1 MYFAAN
7 IQSLDLSIQDHHIKA
22 KNRLGAL
29 VFFLCIVSC
38 SSRQEED
45 RSHLVFR
52 YNEDGNITS
61 LDPAFSRNLENIWA
75 TTHTFNGLV
84 QLNDNMEVIPD
95 IADHWTISADG
106 LVYEFR
112 IRAGVYF
119 HKHSAFGDK
128 KTRSVT
134 ASDFVYSLKRLLDP
148 QLASPGGW
156 VLQNV
161 KDIQAKNDRQLII
174 TLKQAFPPF
183 LGLLSMR
190 YCSVIPHEVVSHEGE
205 DFRKKPIGTGPFAFK
220 SWEEDVKLVLRK
232 NPLYFER
239 DNQGNPLPYLESIAI
254 TFVSDKQSEFMLFLQ
269 GKLDLLNSLDNSYK
283 DELLTQEGQ
292 LHEKYQEK
300 INLQKGPYLN
310 TEYLGFY
317 LDSPSPVIQSQ
328 LIREA
333 INIGFDRK
341 KMMVYLRNNIGF
353 TGNKGF
359 IPKGLPGHPKNQ
371 LLEYQPD
378 RAAKLVKSFEEQT
391 GLKARITLATDP
403 NYVDLCEYIQRE
415 LQKIGIS
422 IKVDV
427 MPPATLKQARSLGKL
442 EMFRSNW
449 IADYPDAENY
459 LSLFYS
465 KNLSPSGPNYTH
477 FTSDTFDSYY
487 ERSFM
492 INDHDKRSKHFKIM
506 DSLAMS
512 KHPLIPLFYDQ
523 VVRFTQKEV
532 KGLSLNPIN
541 VLKLKKVRKTK
552 KPLLE

>member
-1 MYFAAN
+1 MYFAVN
-7 IQSLDLSIQDHHIKA
+7 IQPLDLSIQQYYLRAIYRLSILLLFISNIACSTGPKA
-22 KNRLGAL
+22 
-29 VFFLCIVSC
+29 
-38 SSRQEED
+38 D

-75 TTHTFNGLV
+75 TTHLFNGLV
-84 QLNDNMEVIPD
+84 QLNDSLEVIPD
-95 IADHWTISADG
+95 VAEQWNVSADG
-106 LVYEFR
+106 LVYDFK
-112 IRAGVYF
+112 IREDVYF
-119 HKHSAFGDK
+119 HKHPAFGNK
-128 KTRSVT
+128 KTRRVT
-134 ASDFVYSLKRLLDP
+134 AADFVYSLKRLLDP
-148 QLASPGGW
+148 QLASPGAW

-161 KDIQAKNDRQLII
+161 KNIKAKNDRQLTI
-174 TLKQAFPPF
+174 TLKKAFPAF

-190 YCSVIPHEVVSHEGE
+190 YCSVIPHEIDNLNGV
-205 DFRKKPIGTGPFAFK
+205 DFRKNPIGTGPFAFK
-220 SWEEDVKLVLRK
+220 NWEENVKLVLRK

-239 DNQGNPLPYLESIAI
+239 DEKGEALPYLEAVAI
-254 TFVSDKQSEFMLFLQ
+254 TFVPDKQSEFMLFLQ

-292 LHEKYQEK
+292 LSEKYKYK
-300 INLQKGPYLN
+300 ISLQKGPYLN

-317 LDSPSPVIQSQ
+317 LDSPSKIIQSPA
-328 LIREA
+328 IREA

-341 KMMVYLRNNIGF
+341 KMMTYLRNNIGF
-353 TGNKGF
+353 EGDKGF
-359 IPKGLPGHPKNQ
+359 IPKGLPGHPENR
-371 LLEYQPD
+371 LLAYQPEK
-378 RAAKLVKSFEEQT
+378 AAALVKNFEKQT
-391 GLKARITLATDP
+391 AKKARITLATDP

-422 IKVDV
+422 IEVDV
-427 MPPATLKQARSLGKL
+427 MPPATLKKARSQGKL

-477 FTSDTFDSYY
+477 FKNDTFDSYY
-487 ERSFM
+487 QDSFM
-492 INDHDKRSKHFKIM
+492 INDADKRSKHYKTM

-512 KHPLIPLFYDQ
+512 RHPLVPLFYDQ

-532 KGLSLNPIN
+532 EGLTLNPIN
-541 VLKLKKVRKTK
+541 VLKLKKVWKAK
-552 KPLLE
+552 KPL

>member
-1 MYFAAN
+1 MYFAVN
-7 IQSLDLSIQDHHIKA
+7 IQPLDLLIQQYYLRAIYRLSILSLFISNIACSTGPKA
-22 KNRLGAL
+22 
-29 VFFLCIVSC
+29 
-38 SSRQEED
+38 D

-75 TTHTFNGLV
+75 TTHLFNGLV
-84 QLNDNMEVIPD
+84 QLNDSLEVIPD
-95 IADHWTISADG
+95 VAEQWNVSADG
-106 LVYEFR
+106 LVYDFK
-112 IRAGVYF
+112 IREDVYF
-119 HKHSAFGDK
+119 HKHPAFGNK
-128 KTRSVT
+128 KTRRVT

-148 QLASPGGW
+148 QLASPGAW

-161 KDIQAKNDRQLII
+161 KNIKAKNDRQLTI
-174 TLKQAFPPF
+174 TLKKAFPAF

-190 YCSVIPHEVVSHEGE
+190 YCSVIPHEIANLNGV
-205 DFRKKPIGTGPFAFK
+205 DFRKNPIGTGPFAFK
-220 SWEEDVKLVLRK
+220 NWEENVKLVLRK

-239 DNQGNPLPYLESIAI
+239 DEKGEALPYLEAVAI
-254 TFVSDKQSEFMLFLQ
+254 TFVPDKQSEFMLFLQ

-292 LHEKYQEK
+292 LSEKYKYK
-300 INLQKGPYLN
+300 ISLQKGPYLN

-317 LDSPSPVIQSQ
+317 LDSPSSIIKSPA
-328 LIREA
+328 IREA

-341 KMMVYLRNNIGF
+341 KMMTYLRNNIGF
-353 TGNKGF
+353 EGDKGF
-359 IPKGLPGHPKNQ
+359 IPKGLPGHPENR
-371 LLEYQPD
+371 LLEYQPEK
-378 RAAKLVKSFEEQT
+378 AAALVKNFEKQT
-391 GLKARITLATDP
+391 AKKARITLATDP

-422 IKVDV
+422 IEVDV
-427 MPPATLKQARSLGKL
+427 MPPATLKKARSLGKL

-477 FTSDTFDSYY
+477 FKNDTFDSYY
-487 ERSFM
+487 QDSFM
-492 INDHDKRSKHFKIM
+492 INDADKRSKHYKTM

-512 KHPLIPLFYDQ
+512 RHPLVPLFYDQ

-532 KGLSLNPIN
+532 EGLTLNPIN
-541 VLKLKKVRKTK
+541 VLKLKKVWKAK
-552 KPLLE
+552 NPL

>member
-7 IQSLDLSIQDHHIKA
+7 IQSLDLSIQQHYLPAIY
-22 KNRLGAL
+22 RLGLLLLFISGIA
-29 VFFLCIVSC
+29 C
-38 SSRQEED
+38 STGPQED

-75 TTHTFNGLV
+75 TTHLFNGLV
-84 QLNDNMEVIPD
+84 QLNDNLEVIPD
-95 IADHWTISADG
+95 IAEQWNVSTDG
-106 LVYEFR
+106 LVYEFH
-112 IRAGVYF
+112 IREDVYF
-119 HKHSAFGDK
+119 HKHPAFGDK
-128 KTRSVT
+128 KTRRVI

-161 KDIQAKNDRQLII
+161 KHIEAKNDRILTI
-174 TLKQAFPPF
+174 TLKKAFPAF

-190 YCSVIPHEVVSHEGE
+190 YCSVIPHEIASLKGGN
-205 DFRKKPIGTGPFAFK
+205 FRKNPIGTGPFAFK
-220 SWEEDVKLVLRK
+220 NWEEDVKLVLRK

-239 DNQGNPLPYLESIAI
+239 DHKGETLPYLEAVAI
-254 TFVSDKQSEFMLFLQ
+254 SFVPDKQSEFMLFLQ

-292 LHEKYQEK
+292 LPEKYRDK

-317 LDSPSPVIQSQ
+317 LDSPSPVIQSSM
-328 LIREA
+328 IREA

-341 KMMVYLRNNIGF
+341 KMMTYLRNNIGF
-353 TGNKGF
+353 EGDKGF
-359 IPKGLPGHPKNQ
+359 IPKGLPGHPENR
-371 LLEYQPD
+371 LLEYQPEK
-378 RAAKLVKSFEEQT
+378 AAELVKTFEKQT

-427 MPPATLKQARSLGKL
+427 MPPATLKQARSQGKL

-459 LSLFYS
+459 MSLFYS

-477 FTSDTFDSYY
+477 FNNDTFDSYY
-487 ERSFM
+487 QESFM
-492 INDHDKRSKHFKIM
+492 INDADKRSKHYQTM

-512 KHPLIPLFYDQ
+512 RHPLIPLFYDQ

-532 KGLSLNPIN
+532 EGLSLNPVN

-552 KPLLE
+552 KPL

>member
-1 MYFAAN
+1 MYFVIN
-7 IQSLDLSIQDHHIKA
+7 IQSLDLSIQQHYLPAIY
-22 KNRLGAL
+22 RLGILLLFISEIA
-29 VFFLCIVSC
+29 C
-38 SSRQEED
+38 STGLQAD

-75 TTHTFNGLV
+75 TTHLFNGLV
-84 QLNDNMEVIPD
+84 QLNDNLEVIPD
-95 IADHWTISADG
+95 VAEQWNVSADG
-106 LVYEFR
+106 LVYEFK
-112 IRAGVYF
+112 IREGVYF
-119 HKHSAFGDK
+119 HKHPGFGNK
-128 KTRSVT
+128 KTRRVT

-161 KDIQAKNDRQLII
+161 KNIEAKNDRQLTI
-174 TLKQAFPPF
+174 TLKKPFPAF

-190 YCSVIPHEVVSHEGE
+190 YCSVVPHEIVNLKGV
-205 DFRKKPIGTGPFAFK
+205 DFRKNPIGTGPFAFK
-220 SWEEDVKLVLRK
+220 NWEENVKLVLRK

-239 DNQGNPLPYLESIAI
+239 DEKGEALPYLEAVAI
-254 TFVSDKQSEFMLFLQ
+254 TFVPDKQSEFMLFLQ

-292 LHEKYQEK
+292 LSEKYKYK
-300 INLQKGPYLN
+300 ISLQKGPYLN

-317 LDSPSPVIQSQ
+317 LDSPSTIIQSPA
-328 LIREA
+328 IREA

-341 KMMVYLRNNIGF
+341 KMMTYLRNNIGF
-353 TGNKGF
+353 EGDKGF
-359 IPKGLPGHPKNQ
+359 IPKGLPGHPENR
-371 LLEYQPD
+371 LLEYQPEK
-378 RAAKLVKSFEEQT
+378 AAALVKNFEKQT
-391 GLKARITLATDP
+391 AKKARITLATDP
-403 NYVDLCEYIQRE
+403 SYVDLCEYIQRE

-427 MPPATLKQARSLGKL
+427 MPPATLKKARSQGKL

-477 FTSDTFDSYY
+477 FNNDTFDSYY
-487 ERSFM
+487 QDSFM
-492 INDHDKRSKHFKIM
+492 INDADKRSKHYKTM

-512 KHPLIPLFYDQ
+512 RHPLVPLFYDQ

-532 KGLSLNPIN
+532 KGLTLNPIN
-541 VLKLKKVRKTK
+541 VLKLKKVWKAK
-552 KPLLE
+552 KSL

>member
-1 MYFAAN
+1 M
-7 IQSLDLSIQDHHIKA
+7 
-22 KNRLGAL
+22 NRLGGL
-29 VFFLCIVSC
+29 LLLFFFIAC
-38 SSRQEED
+38 SNNSDKD

-75 TTHTFNGLV
+75 TTHLFNGLV
-84 QLNDNMEVIPD
+84 QLNDDLEVIPD
-95 IADHWTISADG
+95 IAKEWTVSSDG
-106 LVYEFR
+106 LVYEFQ
-112 IRAGVYF
+112 IREDVYF
-119 HKHSAFGDK
+119 HNHSAFGEQ
-128 KTRSVT
+128 KTRRVI
-134 ASDFVYSLKRLLDP
+134 APDFVYSLDRLKDP

-161 KDIQAKNDRQLII
+161 ERIEAKTDEQLTII
-174 TLKQAFPPF
+174 LKKAFPAF

-190 YCSVIPHEVVSHEGE
+190 YCSVVPHEIVRLEEG

-220 SWEEDVKLVLRK
+220 NWEEDVKLVLRK
-232 NPLYFER
+232 NPLYFEK
-239 DNQGNPLPYLESIAI
+239 DTEGLALPYLEAVAI
-254 TFVSDKQSEFMLFLQ
+254 TFIPDKQSEFMLFLQ

-283 DELLTQEGQ
+283 DELLTLEGK
-292 LHEKYQEK
+292 LPDKYKGK
-300 INLQKGPYLN
+300 INLKKGPYLN

-317 LDSPSPVIQSQ
+317 LDSPSPVIQSP

-333 INIGFDRK
+333 INIGFDRQ

-353 TGNKGF
+353 KGDRGF
-359 IPKGLPGHPKNQ
+359 VPKGLAGHLNNQ
-371 LLEYQPD
+371 FLEYQPE
-378 RAAKLVKSFEEQT
+378 RAVALVKSFEEQT
-391 GLKARITLATDP
+391 GLKAKISLATDP

-422 IKVDV
+422 IKIDV
-427 MPPATLKQARSLGKL
+427 MPPSTLKQARSQGKL

-477 FTSDTFDSYY
+477 FKSAAFDSYY
-487 ERSFM
+487 EDSFL
-492 INDHDKRSKHFKIM
+492 INDVDERAKHYQTM

-512 KHPLIPLFYDQ
+512 EHPLIPLFYDQ

-532 KGLSLNPIN
+532 EGLGLNPVNI
-541 VLKLKKVRKTK
+541 LKLKKVRKIK
-552 KPLLE
+552 KPL

>member
-1 MYFAAN
+1 MYFAIN
-7 IQSLDLSIQDHHIKA
+7 IQPLNLSIQQYYLHAIYRLSIILLFISNFACSTGAKA
-22 KNRLGAL
+22 
-29 VFFLCIVSC
+29 
-38 SSRQEED
+38 D

-75 TTHTFNGLV
+75 TTHLFNGLV
-84 QLNDNMEVIPD
+84 QLNDNLEVIPD
-95 IADHWTISADG
+95 VAEQWNISADG
-106 LVYEFR
+106 LVYEFK
-112 IRAGVYF
+112 IREDVYF
-119 HKHSAFGDK
+119 HKHPGFGK
-128 KTRSVT
+128 KETRRVT
-134 ASDFVYSLKRLLDP
+134 ASDFVYSLKRLFDP

-161 KDIQAKNDRQLII
+161 KNIEAKNDRQLTI
-174 TLKQAFPPF
+174 TLKKAFPAF

-190 YCSVIPHEVVSHEGE
+190 YCSVIPHEIVKLKGV
-205 DFRKKPIGTGPFAFK
+205 DFRKNPIGTGPFAFK
-220 SWEEDVKLVLRK
+220 NWEENVKLVLRK

-239 DNQGNPLPYLESIAI
+239 DEKGKALPYLEAVAI
-254 TFVSDKQSEFMLFLQ
+254 TFVPDKQSEFMLFLQ

-283 DELLTQEGQ
+283 DELLTQEGK
-292 LHEKYQEK
+292 LSEKYKYK
-300 INLQKGPYLN
+300 ISLQKGPYLN

-317 LDSPSPVIQSQ
+317 LDSPSSIIQSPA
-328 LIREA
+328 IREA

-341 KMMVYLRNNIGF
+341 KMMTYLRNNIGF
-353 TGNKGF
+353 EGDKGF
-359 IPKGLPGHPKNQ
+359 IPKGLPGHPENR
-371 LLEYQPD
+371 LLVYQPEK
-378 RAAKLVKSFEEQT
+378 AAALVKNFEKQT
-391 GLKARITLATDP
+391 AKKARITLATDP

-422 IKVDV
+422 IEVDV
-427 MPPATLKQARSLGKL
+427 MPPATLKKARSQGKL

-477 FTSDTFDSYY
+477 FKNDTFDSYY
-487 ERSFM
+487 QDSFM
-492 INDHDKRSKHFKIM
+492 INDADKRSKHYKTM

-512 KHPLIPLFYDQ
+512 KHPLVPLFYDQ

-532 KGLSLNPIN
+532 EGLTINPIN
-541 VLKLKKVRKTK
+541 VLKLKKVWKAKNRYK
-552 KPLLE
+552 

>member
-1 MYFAAN
+1 MYFAVN
-7 IQSLDLSIQDHHIKA
+7 IQPLDLSIQQYYLRAIYRLSILLLFISNIACSTGPKA
-22 KNRLGAL
+22 
-29 VFFLCIVSC
+29 
-38 SSRQEED
+38 D

-75 TTHTFNGLV
+75 TTHLFNGLV
-84 QLNDNMEVIPD
+84 QLNDSLEVIPD
-95 IADHWTISADG
+95 VAEQWNVSADG
-106 LVYEFR
+106 LVYDFK
-112 IRAGVYF
+112 IREDVYF
-119 HKHSAFGDK
+119 HKHPAFGNK
-128 KTRSVT
+128 KTRRVT

-148 QLASPGGW
+148 QLASPGAW

-161 KDIQAKNDRQLII
+161 KNIKAKNDRQLTI
-174 TLKQAFPPF
+174 TLKKAFPAF

-190 YCSVIPHEVVSHEGE
+190 YCSVIPHEIAQLKGV
-205 DFRKKPIGTGPFAFK
+205 DFRKNPIGTGPFAFK
-220 SWEEDVKLVLRK
+220 NWEENVKLVLRK

-239 DNQGNPLPYLESIAI
+239 DEKGDALPYLEAVAI
-254 TFVSDKQSEFMLFLQ
+254 TFVPDKQSEFMLFLQ

-292 LHEKYQEK
+292 LSEKYKYK
-300 INLQKGPYLN
+300 ISLQKGPYLN

-317 LDSPSPVIQSQ
+317 LDSPSSIIKSPA
-328 LIREA
+328 IREA

-341 KMMVYLRNNIGF
+341 KMMTYLRNNIGF
-353 TGNKGF
+353 EGDKGF
-359 IPKGLPGHPKNQ
+359 IPKGLPGHPENR
-371 LLEYQPD
+371 LLVYQPEK
-378 RAAKLVKSFEEQT
+378 AAALVKNFEKQT
-391 GLKARITLATDP
+391 AKKARITLATDP

-422 IKVDV
+422 IEVDV
-427 MPPATLKQARSLGKL
+427 MPPATLKKARSQGKL

-477 FTSDTFDSYY
+477 FKNDTFDSYY
-487 ERSFM
+487 QDSFM
-492 INDHDKRSKHFKIM
+492 INDADKRSKHYKTM

-512 KHPLIPLFYDQ
+512 RHPLVPLFYDQ

-532 KGLSLNPIN
+532 EGLTLNPIN
-541 VLKLKKVRKTK
+541 VLKLKKVWKAK
-552 KPLLE
+552 NPL

>member
-1 MYFAAN
+1 MYFAVN
-7 IQSLDLSIQDHHIKA
+7 IQPLDLSIQQYYLRAIYRLSILLLFISNIACSTGPKA
-22 KNRLGAL
+22 
-29 VFFLCIVSC
+29 
-38 SSRQEED
+38 D

-75 TTHTFNGLV
+75 TTHLFNGLV
-84 QLNDNMEVIPD
+84 QLNDSLEVIPD
-95 IADHWTISADG
+95 VAEQWNVSADG
-106 LVYEFR
+106 LVYDFK
-112 IRAGVYF
+112 IREDVYF
-119 HKHSAFGDK
+119 HKHPAFGNK
-128 KTRSVT
+128 KTRRVT

-148 QLASPGGW
+148 QLASPGAW

-161 KDIQAKNDRQLII
+161 KNIKAKNDRQLTI
-174 TLKQAFPPF
+174 TLKKAFPAF

-190 YCSVIPHEVVSHEGE
+190 YCSVIPHEIANLNGV
-205 DFRKKPIGTGPFAFK
+205 DFRKNPIGTGPFAFK
-220 SWEEDVKLVLRK
+220 NWEENVKLVLRK

-239 DNQGNPLPYLESIAI
+239 DEKGEALPYLEAVAI
-254 TFVSDKQSEFMLFLQ
+254 TFVPDKQSEFMLFLQ

-292 LHEKYQEK
+292 LSEKYKYK
-300 INLQKGPYLN
+300 ISLQKGPYLN

-317 LDSPSPVIQSQ
+317 LDSPSSIIQSPA
-328 LIREA
+328 IREA

-341 KMMVYLRNNIGF
+341 KMMTYLRNNIGF
-353 TGNKGF
+353 EGDKGF
-359 IPKGLPGHPKNQ
+359 IPKGLPGHPENR
-371 LLEYQPD
+371 LLAYQPEK
-378 RAAKLVKSFEEQT
+378 AAALVKNFEKQT
-391 GLKARITLATDP
+391 AKKVRITLATDP

-422 IKVDV
+422 IEVDV
-427 MPPATLKQARSLGKL
+427 MPPATLKKARSLGKL

-477 FTSDTFDSYY
+477 FKNDTFDSYY
-487 ERSFM
+487 QDSFM
-492 INDHDKRSKHFKIM
+492 INDADKRSKHYKTM

-512 KHPLIPLFYDQ
+512 RHPLVPLFYDQ

-532 KGLSLNPIN
+532 EGLTLNPIN
-541 VLKLKKVRKTK
+541 VLKLKKVWKAK
-552 KPLLE
+552 NPL

>member
-1 MYFAAN
+1 MYFAVN
-7 IQSLDLSIQDHHIKA
+7 IQPLDLSIQQYYLRAIYRLSILLLFISNIACSTGSKA
-22 KNRLGAL
+22 
-29 VFFLCIVSC
+29 
-38 SSRQEED
+38 D

-75 TTHTFNGLV
+75 TTHLFNGLV
-84 QLNDNMEVIPD
+84 QLNDSLEVIPD
-95 IADHWTISADG
+95 VAEQWNVSADG
-106 LVYEFR
+106 LVYDFK
-112 IRAGVYF
+112 IREDVYF
-119 HKHSAFGDK
+119 HKHPAFGNK
-128 KTRSVT
+128 KTRRVT

-148 QLASPGGW
+148 QLASPGAW

-161 KDIQAKNDRQLII
+161 KNIKAKNDRQLTI
-174 TLKQAFPPF
+174 TLKKAFPAF

-190 YCSVIPHEVVSHEGE
+190 YCSVIPHEIANLNGV
-205 DFRKKPIGTGPFAFK
+205 DFRKNPIGTGPFAFK
-220 SWEEDVKLVLRK
+220 NWEENVKLVLRK

-239 DNQGNPLPYLESIAI
+239 DEKGEALPYLEAVAI
-254 TFVSDKQSEFMLFLQ
+254 TFVPDKQSEFMLFLQ

-292 LHEKYQEK
+292 LSEKYKYK
-300 INLQKGPYLN
+300 ISLQKGPYLN

-317 LDSPSPVIQSQ
+317 LDSPSSIIQSPA
-328 LIREA
+328 IREA

-341 KMMVYLRNNIGF
+341 KMMTYLRNNIGF
-353 TGNKGF
+353 EGDKGF
-359 IPKGLPGHPKNQ
+359 IPKGLPGHPENR
-371 LLEYQPD
+371 LLAYQPEK
-378 RAAKLVKSFEEQT
+378 AAALVKNFEKQT
-391 GLKARITLATDP
+391 AKKARITLATDP

-422 IKVDV
+422 IEVDV
-427 MPPATLKQARSLGKL
+427 MPPATLKKARSQGKL

-449 IADYPDAENY
+449 IADYPSAENY

-477 FTSDTFDSYY
+477 FKNDTFDSYY
-487 ERSFM
+487 QDSFM
-492 INDHDKRSKHFKIM
+492 INDADKRSKHYKTM

-512 KHPLIPLFYDQ
+512 RHPLVPLFYDQ

-532 KGLSLNPIN
+532 EGLTLNPIN
-541 VLKLKKVRKTK
+541 VLKLKKVWKAK
-552 KPLLE
+552 NPL

>member
-1 MYFAAN
+1 MYFAVN
-7 IQSLDLSIQDHHIKA
+7 IQPLDLSIQQYYLRAIYRLSILLLFISNIACSTGPKA
-22 KNRLGAL
+22 
-29 VFFLCIVSC
+29 
-38 SSRQEED
+38 D

-75 TTHTFNGLV
+75 TTHLFNGLV
-84 QLNDNMEVIPD
+84 QLNDSLEVIPD
-95 IADHWTISADG
+95 VAEQWNVSADG
-106 LVYEFR
+106 LVYDFK
-112 IRAGVYF
+112 IREDVYF
-119 HKHSAFGDK
+119 HKHPAFGNK
-128 KTRSVT
+128 KTRRVT

-148 QLASPGGW
+148 QLASPGAW

-161 KDIQAKNDRQLII
+161 KNIKAKNDRQLTI
-174 TLKQAFPPF
+174 TLKKAFPAF

-190 YCSVIPHEVVSHEGE
+190 YCSVIPHEIANLNGV
-205 DFRKKPIGTGPFAFK
+205 DFRKNPIGTGPFAFK
-220 SWEEDVKLVLRK
+220 NWEENVKLVLRK

-239 DNQGNPLPYLESIAI
+239 DEKGEALPYLEAVAI
-254 TFVSDKQSEFMLFLQ
+254 TFVPDKQSEFMLFLQ

-292 LHEKYQEK
+292 LSEKYKYK
-300 INLQKGPYLN
+300 ISLQKGPYLN

-317 LDSPSPVIQSQ
+317 LDSPSSIIQSPA
-328 LIREA
+328 IREA

-341 KMMVYLRNNIGF
+341 KMMTYLRNNIGF
-353 TGNKGF
+353 EGDKGF
-359 IPKGLPGHPKNQ
+359 IPKGLPGHPKNR
-371 LLEYQPD
+371 LIVYQPEK
-378 RAAKLVKSFEEQT
+378 AAALVKNFEKQT
-391 GLKARITLATDP
+391 AKKARITLATDP

-422 IKVDV
+422 IEVDV
-427 MPPATLKQARSLGKL
+427 MPPATLKKARSLGKL

-477 FTSDTFDSYY
+477 FKNDTFDSYY
-487 ERSFM
+487 QDSFM
-492 INDHDKRSKHFKIM
+492 INNADKRSRHYKTM

-512 KHPLIPLFYDQ
+512 KHPLVPLFYDQ
-523 VVRFTQKEV
+523 VVRFSQKEV
-532 KGLSLNPIN
+532 EGLTLNPIN
-541 VLKLKKVRKTK
+541 VLKLKKVWKAKNRYK
-552 KPLLE
+552 